1 MPWNIYELDRAKF
14 LSAPGLAWQAAFK
27 KTKVKLDLV
36 TNIDMVLLVEKD
48 IRGEICHSIYRSTK
62 AKNKYIKNKDSSVIQ
77 YWDVNNLCIYRQ
89 CHKSFQ

>member
-1 MPWNIYELDRAKF
+1 
-14 LSAPGLAWQAAFK
+14 
-27 KTKVKLDLV
+27 
-36 TNIDMVLLVEKD
+36 MVLLVEKD

-77 YWDVNNLCIYRQ
+77 YWDVNNLCIYRR